1 VEITVGSK
9 EVRKKRPV
17 TRDNKI
23 AIIVII
29 IVRLKLLNQC
39 PDTYILMQ
47 KAVMFNTC
55 LTVRQPRIP
64 LRTS

>member
-29 IVRLKLLNQC
+29 IVRLKLLNQR
-39 PDTYILMQ
+39 PYVYILMQ

-55 LTVRQPRIP
+55 RTVRQFWQN
-64 LRTS
+64 SE